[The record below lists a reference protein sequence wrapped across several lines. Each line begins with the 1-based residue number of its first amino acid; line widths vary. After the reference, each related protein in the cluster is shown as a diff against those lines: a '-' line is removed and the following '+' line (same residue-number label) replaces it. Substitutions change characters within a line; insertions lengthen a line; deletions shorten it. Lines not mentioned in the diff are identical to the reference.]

1 MKTTTGYEN
10 GRFALVVIDVQKK
23 FSESTEGLREGT
35 PGMIRTVN
43 DAIGLFHFTGNP
55 IIYAKYTGPM
65 YDGHPTCE
73 GGDDFT
79 DGLIPPEANDRIVCK
94 DHMNAFSESDL
105 EDVLKEEGCDSVLL
119 AGMVSQCCVIATY
132 FGAFDRGFSSYILEG
147 GTAATDPDNV
157 EAVERICRT
166 LTVDDLGRNAGFKG
180 DVL

>member
-43 DAIGLFHFTGNP
+43 DAIGLFHSTGNP

-79 DGLIPPEANDRIVCK
+79 DGLIPPEADDRIVCK

-132 FGAFDRGFSSYILEG
+132 FGAFDHGFSSYILEG